1 MQKTTNP
8 QIAKKFASYPEHI
21 QPKLHNLRQL
31 ILEVAEED
39 EDIDEIEETLKW
51 NEPSYL
57 AKGGSTVR
65 FDWKP
70 KTPDQY
76 AIYFNCKTTLIET
89 FKEIYPD
96 VFVYEGNRAIVFQLN
111 DEIPATELKHCIILA
126 FKYHHIKHL
135 PLLGV

>member
-1 MQKTTNP
+1 MNKNTPLNV
-8 QIAKKFASYPEHI
+8 AKKFASYPEHI
-21 QPKLHNLRQL
+21 QSKLHYLRQL
-31 ILEVAEED
+31 ILETAEED
-39 EDIDEIEETLKW
+39 EDIGEIEETLKW

-57 AKGGSTVR
+57 TKGGSTVR

-89 FKEIYPD
+89 FKEIYLD
-96 VFVYEGNRAIVFQLN
+96 DFVYEGNRAIIFQLG
-111 DEIPATELKHCIILA
+111 DEIPQNALKHCIALS

>member
-1 MQKTTNP
+1 MQKITNP
-8 QIAKKFASYPEHI
+8 QITAKFASYPEHI
-21 QPKLHNLRQL
+21 QSKLHHLRQL
-31 ILEVAEED
+31 ILEAAEEN
-39 EDIDEIEETLKW
+39 EDIGEIEETLKW

-70 KTPDQY
+70 KTPNQY
-76 AIYFNCKTTLIET
+76 VIYFNCKTTLIET
-89 FKEIYPD
+89 FKEIYLD
-96 VFVYEGNRAIVFQLN
+96 DFVYEGNRAIIFQLD
-111 DEIPATELKHCIILA
+111 DEIPQNALKHCITLS